1 MLSEDQKR
9 TVIYKMR
16 RRYVVLWA
24 FFFLCANAGTLKAE
38 IASIEKAVDYCQGDM
53 EDGISGLTS
62 YKPTYIIGQWG
73 TPDPTDGGTSYL
85 KFQFSLKQ
93 QLCSNLYFG
102 YTQKSF
108 WSVSR
113 DSAPFKDSNY
123 NPELFWAF
131 KRRDDNGLFKM
142 GQAGFEHESNGR
154 DGSSSR
160 SWNRVYWEPRLEY
173 RDLTLSL
180 KAWYP
185 IKGFSTESW
194 RQNSDLSG
202 NPDILDYY
210 GYGELAAIY
219 DMGRCQVGV
228 RGRKGTKSNY
238 GNIQGD
244 FIFKLRENFSFY
256 AQIWDG
262 YGESLL
268 DYKNSSTRYGAG
280 FAFTELLPR
289 WDKKVGNRCP

>member
-1 MLSEDQKR
+1 MLSEDKR
-9 TVIYKMR
+9 QSDIYGKNKRYIILLVI
-16 RRYVVLWA
+16 
-24 FFFLCANAGTLKAE
+24 FFVCINAGTLRAE
-38 IASIEKAVDYCQGDM
+38 IAKIEKAVDYCKGDM

-85 KFQFSLKQ
+85 KFQFSLRQ
-93 QLCSNLYFG
+93 QLCSNFYFG

-108 WSVSR
+108 WSISR

-131 KRRDDNGLFKM
+131 KRRDDSLLQG
-142 GQAGFEHESNGR
+142 GQIGAEHESNGR
-154 DGSSSR
+154 DGLSSR

-173 RDLTLSL
+173 GDLTVSL
-180 KAWYP
+180 KGWYP
-185 IKGFSTESW
+185 IKGFSTEGW

-210 GYGELAAIY
+210 GYGELAAMY
-219 DMGRCQVGV
+219 DISRWQIGV

-244 FIFKLRENFSFY
+244 IIYKLRKNFSVY

-268 DYKNSSTRYGAG
+268 DYSNSSTRYGIG

-289 WDKKVGNRCP
+289 WDKKSK